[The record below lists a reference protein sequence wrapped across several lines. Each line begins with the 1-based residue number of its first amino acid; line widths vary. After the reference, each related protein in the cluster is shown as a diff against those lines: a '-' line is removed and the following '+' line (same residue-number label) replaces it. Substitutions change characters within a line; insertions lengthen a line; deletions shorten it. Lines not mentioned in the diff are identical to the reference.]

1 MTLSKKTKGPL
12 EGVFIKNIKQR
23 GRSLSHI
30 WSYHGTYAYMA
41 PRKL

>member
-12 EGVFIKNIKQR
+12 EGVFIKNIY
-23 GRSLSHI
+23 GHI
-30 WSYHGTYAYMA
+30 WSYRGTYAYMA